1 MTGPDATPPSA
12 QDPVPPAVRATA
24 TATASRWPVPAW
36 VVRVTAWNLAIIVA
50 VAVSAGAIWLCVEL
64 RAAVVPLL
72 LALLATSL
80 LEPFTGRLTRGIRSR
95 SAAAGIACTILVAV
109 VAGTVFLVVRAIA
122 EAASGIG
129 QALGRV
135 GQRLGVGSPED
146 LVSSAAR
153 GLRSMG
159 SDSASGL
166 ATGVIRGISTGAQVL
181 TGSILALALVYF
193 TLRDGRHLPRL
204 LDENLPAAPG
214 RAAIRMAHR
223 AWAALSGFM
232 RGTTLI
238 ALIDAGFILIGLLF
252 LGVPGAAGLAA
263 LVFVGAYV
271 PFIGAFL
278 SGSVAVLVALGDKGI
293 GTALWALGVVLVV
306 QVIEGNLLQ
315 PVIQSR
321 TVDLHP
327 AVVMLAVTAGT
338 AVAGILGALLAVP
351 ITAAAFGV
359 LAEWRDMRAE
369 NRDPATDTDADA
381 DQPGA

>member
-1 MTGPDATPPSA
+1 
-12 QDPVPPAVRATA
+12 
-24 TATASRWPVPAW
+24 VPAW
-36 VVRVTAWNLAIIVA
+36 VVRTTAWNLAIIVA
-50 VAVSAGAIWLCVEL
+50 VAVLAGVIWLCVEL

-95 SAAAGIACTILVAV
+95 SAAAGIACTVLVAV

-135 GQRLGVGSPED
+135 GQRLGVGSSED

-159 SDSASGL
+159 SDSASSL
-166 ATGVIRGISTGAQVL
+166 TTGVVRGVSTGAQVL
-181 TGSILALALVYF
+181 TGSVLALALIYF
-193 TLRDGRHLPRL
+193 TLRDGRRFPRL
-204 LDENLPAAPG
+204 LDENLPAESS
-214 RAAIRMAHR
+214 RAAARMAHR

-232 RGTTLI
+232 RGTTVI
-238 ALIDAGFILIGLLF
+238 ALIDAVFILVGLLI

-278 SGSVAVLVALGDKGI
+278 SGSVAVLVALGDQGI
-293 GTALWALGVVLVV
+293 GTALWTLGVVLAV
-306 QVIEGNLLQ
+306 QVLEGNLLQ

-351 ITAAAFGV
+351 LTAAAFGV
-359 LAEWRDMRAE
+359 VAEWRDIRAE
-369 NRDPATDTDADA
+369 S
-381 DQPGA
+381 